1 MTDLSKLFEEA
12 KQEETQAQ
20 RAELPDGKYTAMI
33 SRFEVGHRNYNSDNG
48 MAAENPA
55 RDTYLLIQFQI
66 VGPDHKGWKET
77 IFPSLSTITKTGRT
91 TPDFVL
97 TRAMRNLYALG
108 QAVGLTL
115 TNDMFKGT
123 AKEIHEKLA
132 EAFSDHVMLD
142 YLELTKQTRPN
153 PKNPAYPYVNYYFAK
168 SKQETPV
175 RVSLDQM
182 ANAKQQQ
189 TQPTQPQAQPT
200 QPVMTQQD
208 VAPQEVITPA
218 ERQKINQIYGMDTGD
233 MTGQELNDLP
243 F

>member
-20 RAELPDGKYTAMI
+20 RAELPDGKYIAMI

-48 MAAENPA
+48 MVSENPD
-55 RDTYLLIQFQI
+55 RDTYLLVQFQI
-66 VGPDHKGWKET
+66 IGPDHKGWKET
-77 IFPSLSTITKTGRT
+77 TFPSLSTITKTGRT

-97 TRAMRNLYALG
+97 TRAMRSLYALG

-115 TNDMFKGT
+115 TDQMFKGN

-132 EAFSDHVMLD
+132 EAFSEHVMLD

-168 SKQETPV
+168 AKQETSA

-182 ANAKQQQ
+182 ANAKPQQTQQQ
-189 TQPTQPQAQPT
+189 TQPTQP
-200 QPVMTQQD
+200 VMTQEA
-208 VAPQEVITPA
+208 APQEVITPA
-218 ERQKINQIYGMDTGD
+218 ERQKINDLYGMDTGN
-233 MTGQELNDLP
+233 MTDQELNDLP

>member
-33 SRFEVGHRNYNSDNG
+33 SRFEVGHRKYNTDNG
-48 MAAENPA
+48 MNDENPD

-77 IFPSLSTITKTGRT
+77 IFPNLSTITKTGRT

-115 TNDMFKGT
+115 TDQMFKGN
-123 AKEIHEKLA
+123 AEQIHTKLA
-132 EAFSDHVMLD
+132 EAFSEHVMLD
-142 YLELTKQTRPN
+142 YIELTKQTRPN

-168 SKQETPV
+168 AKTQTSA

-182 ANAKQQQ
+182 ASAKPQQ
-189 TQPTQPQAQPT
+189 TQPTQPQQT
-200 QPVMTQQD
+200 QQPVMTPQD

-233 MTGQELNDLP
+233 MTAQDLNDLP